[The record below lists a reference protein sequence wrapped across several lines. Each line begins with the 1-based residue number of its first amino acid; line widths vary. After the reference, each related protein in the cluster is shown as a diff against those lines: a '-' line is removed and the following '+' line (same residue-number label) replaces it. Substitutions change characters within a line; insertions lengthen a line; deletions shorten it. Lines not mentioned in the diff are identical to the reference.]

1 MSPPNQPSSPA
12 DSLDSDS
19 FEDETRRLLQ
29 ERLRLVFA
37 VFFGVSL
44 FYSASAFIALALA
57 GTLSAGALVVPSA
70 TLAIGVA
77 NGALALRCW
86 RGKRSTTELHALDAA
101 ASAVTCWWTAA
112 TMTQVSPGTEASI
125 SLQLGL
131 TYLLM
136 ARAVLLPSSGYRT
149 LAICLLAVVPD
160 GVVGTLLRLRDVSSP
175 STADWLM
182 HGYVVYRNMGVTT
195 FLATLTSHV
204 IYGLRRQVQ
213 ESARVGAYELREKIG
228 QGGMGV
234 VYRATHALLRR
245 DTAVKLISPGR
256 ISAKNLARFEREV
269 QLTARLTHTGT
280 VSIFDYGK
288 TDDGVS
294 YYAMEYLDG
303 GDLEQLVEYA
313 GPLEPGR
320 VIWIVEQVCR
330 ALSEAH
336 ALGLIH
342 RDVKPSN
349 VILCE
354 RGGEGDIAKILDFG
368 LVKDLNAPGSA
379 HLTHAESIAGTPL
392 YIAPESI
399 TSPDTVD
406 GRADLYSLGAVAY
419 FLLVGEPV
427 FARQGIVEVCAAHLH
442 EAPVAPSARRAALGP
457 ELDEVILRCLEKR
470 PAARYDSAG
479 ALREALLATPAAGMW
494 TREQAASWWSAH
506 RAAFRAHSQAAR
518 LEQVERS
525 GGAPQSPESAVR
537 VDLRGRLSRE
547 AT

>member
-1 MSPPNQPSSPA
+1 
-12 DSLDSDS
+12 
-19 FEDETRRLLQ
+19 
-29 ERLRLVFA
+29 
-37 VFFGVSL
+37 
-44 FYSASAFIALALA
+44 
-57 GTLSAGALVVPSA
+57 VPSA

-86 RGKRSTTELHALDAA
+86 RGKRSLRELHALDAGA
-101 ASAVTCWWTAA
+101 TAVTCWWTAG

-136 ARAVLLPSSGYRT
+136 ARAVLLPSSGWRT

-160 GVVGTLLRLRDVSSP
+160 GVVGTLLRLREV
-175 STADWLM
+175 TAPATSDYLM
-182 HGYVVYRNMGVTT
+182 NAYVVYRNMGVTA

-213 ESARVGAYELREKIG
+213 EIARVGAYELREKIG

-269 QLTARLTHTGT
+269 QLTARLTHAST

-288 TDDGVS
+288 TDDGIS

-303 GDLEQLVEYA
+303 GDLEQLVDYA

-320 VIWIVEQVCR
+320 VIWILEQVCR
-330 ALSEAH
+330 ALDEAH
-336 ALGLIH
+336 EHGLIH

-349 VILCE
+349 VIVCE
-354 RGGEGDIAKILDFG
+354 RGGEGDVAKILDFG
-368 LVKDLNAPGSA
+368 LVKDLNAPVARQAQTEG
-379 HLTHAESIAGTPL
+379 IAGTPL

-427 FARQGIVEVCAAHLH
+427 FRHQGIVQVCTAHLH
-442 EAPVAPSARRAALGP
+442 EAPVAPSTRRAGLGS
-457 ELDEVILRCLEKR
+457 ELDAIILRCLSKR
-470 PAARYDSAG
+470 PEARFESAG
-479 ALREALLATPAAGMW
+479 ALREALLATPAAATWSRARAAGW
-494 TREQAASWWSAH
+494 WREH
-506 RAAFRAHSQAAR
+506 RTAFRAHSEA
-518 LEQVERS
+518 ERRRQQS
-525 GGAPQSPESAVR
+525 AAPQAPESAVR

-547 AT
+547 L

>member
-1 MSPPNQPSSPA
+1 MTFPQPPSDGSKSPDA
-12 DSLDSDS
+12 DTFADD
-19 FEDETRRLLQ
+19 TRRLLQ
-29 ERLRLVFA
+29 ARLALVFA
-37 VFFGVSL
+37 VLAGVSL
-44 FYSASAFIALALA
+44 FYATSNFVALALA
-57 GTLSAGALVVPSA
+57 GTLLASSLVVPSS

-77 NGALALRCW
+77 NGALAWRCR
-86 RGKRSTTELHALDAA
+86 RGHRSTFELHALDAV
-101 ASAVTCWWTAA
+101 ASALTCWLMAA
-112 TMTQVSPGTEASI
+112 VMTQVSSGTEASI

-131 TYLLM
+131 TYVLM
-136 ARAVLLPSSGYRT
+136 ARAVLLPSSGRRT
-149 LAICLLAVVPD
+149 LVICLLAVVPD
-160 GVVGTLLRLRDVSSP
+160 GVAGTLLRLRDVTAP
-175 STADWLM
+175 STGDWLM
-182 HGYVVYRNMGVTT
+182 HGYVVFRNMGVTA

-213 ESARVGAYELREKIG
+213 ESARVGAYELLEKIG

-245 DTAVKLISPGR
+245 ETAVKLISPGR

-269 QLTARLTHTGT
+269 QLTARLTHAGT
-280 VSIFDYGK
+280 VSIFDYGQ
-288 TDDGVS
+288 TDGGVS

-303 GDLEQLVEYA
+303 GDLERLVDYA

-320 VIWIVEQVCR
+320 VVWIVEQICR

-354 RGGEGDIAKILDFG
+354 RGGEGDVAKILDFG
-368 LVKDLNAPGSA
+368 LVKDLNAGA
-379 HLTHAESIAGTPL
+379 EAQLTQTEALAGTPL

-427 FARQGIVEVCAAHLH
+427 FPRSGIVTVCAAHLH
-442 EAPVAPSARRAALGP
+442 EAPVAPSTRRGGLGP
-457 ELDEVILRCLEKR
+457 ELDAVILRCLEKR
-470 PAARYDSAG
+470 PEDRFESAA
-479 ALREALLATPAAGMW
+479 ALREALLATPAAAGW
-494 TREQAASWWSAH
+494 TREKAAGWWRQH
-506 RAAFRAHSQAAR
+506 RGPFRAHSEAAR
-518 LEQVERS
+518 LRQLARS
-525 GGAPQSPESAVR
+525 GAPETPDSAVR

-547 AT
+547 LE